1 MNEEIENEE
10 TELSLEDML
19 LGVSRNDMER
29 VSLEGA
35 EIVRRQYLSH
45 IKDAV
50 LTVRPDGITF
60 NNACIAK
67 MLDTYY
73 IQIFIDRDKRR
84 LIIRGCDEND
94 MDGQKWCNER
104 DGLRKSRKITG
115 RPFCSKLYSMMEW
128 SKGYYYKICGTPALR
143 MENEDELLFVFEL
156 TEAECFALTKK
167 ARERAGVTQDVLN
180 AEQMKKLDKEEADE
194 FKNQLLQGNQPEIP
208 KRERYPEGWKDSFG
222 PIPSEHVDR
231 VTIPYLSEIDISPAG
246 EFATQKAAL

>member
-1 MNEEIENEE
+1 MNEEMNVDM
-10 TELSLEDML
+10 SLEDML

-45 IKDAV
+45 IKEAM

-73 IQIFIDRDKRR
+73 IQIFIEPSKKR

-94 MDGQKWCNER
+94 MDGQKWCNEKN
-104 DGLRKSRKITG
+104 GSRKSRKITG
-115 RPFCSKLYSMMEW
+115 RPFCTKLYSMMEW

-143 MENEDELLFVFEL
+143 MENEDELLFVFDL
-156 TEAECFALTKK
+156 TEAECYLLTKK
-167 ARERAGVTQDVLN
+167 ARDKAGVTQEVLN
-180 AEQMKKLDKEEADE
+180 EEEMNRLDAEKAQE

-208 KRERYPEGWKDSFG
+208 TRERYPESWNDSFG
-222 PIPSEHVDR
+222 PTAAEHVDR
-231 VTIPYLSEIDISPAG
+231 VVVPLLTEMNVSPAS
-246 EFATQKAAL
+246 EFAMKKTAF